1 MFAEELRTAPE
12 AVLVGRL
19 QREYILPAAAPA
31 FLDGLGGNLAYTA
44 AAFASW
50 GGKAGLVSRVNS
62 NFPLERLA
70 HLEALGFWLDGVR
83 PVAEP
88 LDSRFFVAYG
98 EGNKPSYENPITHF
112 AERQL
117 PFPKELFGYQPRQK
131 YCSKVDYLGDS
142 FRVTDIPRP
151 FLEAKFAHICPIDF
165 VSHKILPSV
174 LKAGMIQYLVMRAC
188 TCYMDPIFW
197 EDIRGLIT
205 DLTAFMMTDVQALKL
220 FQGRSVD
227 LWEIAEHLAGYG
239 PEAVLIQTGDGVTRL
254 YDRMSQKRWII
265 PAYHSR
271 ISDPTGML
279 DAFDGGFLAGF
290 QQSREPLEAA
300 LCGSIS
306 AAIAAEG
313 SGPYFVLD
321 CLPGLKE
328 MRLQV
333 LRQQIIAA

>member
-1 MFAEELRTAPE
+1 MIAEEVRTVPD

-31 FLDGLGGNLAYTA
+31 RLDGLGGNLAYAA

-50 GGKAGLVSRVNS
+50 GGKAGLVSRVGAK
-62 NFPLERLA
+62 FPLDRLNR
-70 HLEALGFWLDGVR
+70 LESLGFLLDGVHA
-83 PVAEP
+83 VTEP
-88 LDSRFFVAYG
+88 LDSRYFKAYG
-98 EGNKPSYENPITHF
+98 EGNKAYSDNPITHF

-117 PFPKELFGYQPRQK
+117 PFPPELMGYQPRPK
-131 YCSKVDYLGDS
+131 YCSKAEYLNDS
-142 FRVTDIPRP
+142 FRVTDMPRV
-151 FLEAKFAHICPIDF
+151 FLEAKVAHICPIDF
-165 VSHKILPSV
+165 ISHKILPSV
-174 LKAGMIQYLVMRAC
+174 LKAGMIQALTMRAC

-197 EDIRGLIT
+197 EEIRGLIS
-205 DLTAFMMTDVQALKL
+205 DLTAFAMTEIQALKL

-239 PEAVLIQTGDGVTRL
+239 PEAVLVQTGDGSTRL
-254 YDRMSQKRWII
+254 YDRTSHKRWII
-265 PAYHSR
+265 PAYRAR

-279 DAFDGGFLAGF
+279 DAFDGGFLAGL
-290 QQSREPLEAA
+290 QQAFEPLEAA
-300 LCGSIS
+300 LCGNIS
-306 AAIAAEG
+306 AGIAGEG
-313 SGPYFVLD
+313 SGPYFILE

>member
-1 MFAEELRTAPE
+1 MVTGEVRTIPD

-31 FLDGLGGNLAYTA
+31 CLDGLGGNLAYAA

-50 GGKAGLVSRVNS
+50 GGRAGLVSRVS
-62 NFPLERLA
+62 ADFPLDRLNR
-70 HLEALGFWLDGVR
+70 LESLGFLLDGVHA
-83 PVAEP
+83 VTEP
-88 LDSRFFVAYG
+88 LDSRYFKAYG
-98 EGNKPSYENPITHF
+98 EGNKAYFDNPITHF

-117 PFPKELFGYQPRQK
+117 PFPPELMGYQPRRK
-131 YCSKVDYLGDS
+131 YCSKTDYESNS
-142 FRVTDIPRP
+142 FRVTDMPRP
-151 FLEAKFAHICPIDF
+151 FLEAKAAHICPIDF
-165 VSHKILPSV
+165 ISHKILPSV
-174 LKAGMIQYLVMRAC
+174 LKAGMIQTLTMRAC

-197 EDIRGLIT
+197 EDIRALIS
-205 DLTAFMMTDVQALKL
+205 DLTTFAMTDVQALKL

-239 PEAVLIQTGDGVTRL
+239 PEAVLVQTGDGTTRL
-254 YDRMSQKRWII
+254 YDRISHKRWVL
-265 PAYHSR
+265 PAYRAR
-271 ISDPTGML
+271 INDPTGML

-306 AAIAAEG
+306 ASMSGEG
-313 SGPYFVLD
+313 SGPNFLLE

>member
-1 MFAEELRTAPE
+1 MFTDEIGTAPD
-12 AVLVGRL
+12 AVLIGRL

-31 FLDGLGGNLAYTA
+31 RLDGLGGNLAYAA

-50 GGKAGLVSRVNS
+50 GGQAGLVSRVNAD
-62 NFPLERLA
+62 FPVDRLA
-70 HLEALGFWLDGVR
+70 RLKELGFKLDGIH
-83 PVAEP
+83 PVTDP

-98 EGNKPSYENPITHF
+98 EGNKPNYDNPITHF

-117 PFPKELFGYQPRQK
+117 PFPPELFGYQPRQK
-131 YCSKVDYLGDS
+131 YCSKTDYLSDS
-142 FRVTDIPRP
+142 FRVTDMPRP
-151 FLEAKFAHICPIDF
+151 FLEAKIAHICPIDF
-165 VSHKILPSV
+165 ISHKILPSV
-174 LKAGMIQYLVMRAC
+174 LKGGMIQTLTMRAC

-197 EDIRGLIT
+197 ENIRGLIT

-239 PEAVLIQTGDGVTRL
+239 PEAVLMQTEDGTTRL
-254 YDRMSQKRWII
+254 YDRLGQKRWIL
-265 PAYHSR
+265 PAYRAR
-271 ISDPTGML
+271 IIDPTGML

-290 QQSREPLEAA
+290 QQTHEPLEAA
-300 LCGSIS
+300 LYGNIS
-306 AAIAAEG
+306 AAIAGEG
-313 SGPYFVLD
+313 SGPYFLLE

-328 MRLQV
+328 MRMQV

>member
-1 MFAEELRTAPE
+1 MIAEEVRTVPD

-31 FLDGLGGNLAYTA
+31 RLDGLGGNLAYAA

-50 GGKAGLVSRVNS
+50 GGKAGLVSRVGAK
-62 NFPLERLA
+62 FPLDRLNR
-70 HLEALGFWLDGVR
+70 LESLGFLLDGVHA
-83 PVAEP
+83 VTEP
-88 LDSRFFVAYG
+88 LDSRYFKAYG
-98 EGNKPSYENPITHF
+98 EGNKAYSDNPITHF

-117 PFPKELFGYQPRQK
+117 PFPPELMGYQPRPK
-131 YCSKVDYLGDS
+131 YCSKAEYLNDS
-142 FRVTDIPRP
+142 FRVTDMPRV
-151 FLEAKFAHICPIDF
+151 FLEAKVAHICPIDF
-165 VSHKILPSV
+165 ISHKILPSV
-174 LKAGMIQYLVMRAC
+174 LKAGMIQALTMRAC

-197 EDIRGLIT
+197 EEIRGLIS
-205 DLTAFMMTDVQALKL
+205 DLTAFAMTEIQALKL

-239 PEAVLIQTGDGVTRL
+239 PEAVLVQTGDGSTRL
-254 YDRMSQKRWII
+254 YDRTSHKRWII
-265 PAYHSR
+265 PAYRAR

-279 DAFDGGFLAGF
+279 DAFDGGFLAGL
-290 QQSREPLEAA
+290 QQAYEPLEAA
-300 LCGSIS
+300 LCGNIS
-306 AAIAAEG
+306 AGIAGEG
-313 SGPYFVLD
+313 SGPYFILE

>member
-1 MFAEELRTAPE
+1 MIAEEVRTAPD

-31 FLDGLGGNLAYTA
+31 RLDGLGGNLAYAA

-50 GGKAGLVSRVNS
+50 RGEAGLVSRVS
-62 NFPLERLA
+62 SDFPLDRLTR
-70 HLEALGFWLDGVR
+70 LEALGFFLDGVH
-83 PVAEP
+83 PVSEP

-98 EGNKPSYENPITHF
+98 EGNKPNYDNPITLF

-117 PFPKELFGYQPRQK
+117 PFPPELIGYQPRK
-131 YCSKVDYLGDS
+131 MYCSKTDYLVDS
-142 FRVTDIPRP
+142 FRVTDMPRP

-165 VSHKILPSV
+165 ISHKILPSV
-174 LKAGMIQYLVMRAC
+174 LKAGMIQTLTMRAC
-188 TCYMDPIFW
+188 SCYMDPIFW
-197 EDIRGLIT
+197 EDIRGLIA
-205 DLTAFMMTDVQALKL
+205 DLTAFMITDAQALKL

-239 PEAVLIQTGDGVTRL
+239 PEAVLVQTGDGSTRL
-254 YDRMSQKRWII
+254 YDRMSQKRWIL
-265 PAYHSR
+265 PAYR
-271 ISDPTGML
+271 ARVSDPTGMM
-279 DAFDGGFLAGF
+279 DAFDGGFLAGL
-290 QQSREPLEAA
+290 QQTREPLEAA
-300 LCGSIS
+300 LCGNIS
-306 AAIAAEG
+306 AGIAGEG
-313 SGPYFVLD
+313 SGPYFLLE

>member
-1 MFAEELRTAPE
+1 MIPEEVRTAPE

-31 FLDGLGGNLAYTA
+31 RLDALGGNLAYAA

-50 GGKAGLVSRVNS
+50 GGKAGLVSRVGPK
-62 NFPLERLA
+62 FPLERLA
-70 HLEALGFWLDGVR
+70 RLEALGFWMDGVHS
-83 PVAEP
+83 VSEP

-98 EGNKPSYENPITHF
+98 EGNKSSYDNPITHF

-117 PFPKELFGYQPRQK
+117 PFPKELLGYQPRKK
-131 YCSKVDYLGDS
+131 YCSKTDYLGDS
-142 FRVTDIPRP
+142 FRVTDMPRP

-165 VSHKILPSV
+165 ISHKILPSV
-174 LKAGMIQYLVMRAC
+174 LKAGMIQTLTMRAC

-197 EDIRGLIT
+197 EDIRGLLT

-239 PEAVLIQTGDGVTRL
+239 PEAILVQTGDGTTRL
-254 YDRMSQKRWII
+254 YDRMSQKRWIL
-265 PAYHSR
+265 PAYR
-271 ISDPTGML
+271 ARVSDPTGML
-279 DAFDGGFLAGF
+279 GAFDGGFLAGL
-290 QQSREPLEAA
+290 QQANGPLEAA
-300 LCGSIS
+300 LCGNIS
-306 AAIAAEG
+306 SAISGEG
-313 SGPYFVLD
+313 SGPYFLME

>member
-1 MFAEELRTAPE
+1 MIAEEVRTVPD

-31 FLDGLGGNLAYTA
+31 RLDGLGGNLAYAA

-50 GGKAGLVSRVNS
+50 GGKAGLVSRVGAK
-62 NFPLERLA
+62 FPLDRLNR
-70 HLEALGFWLDGVR
+70 LESLGFLLDGVHA
-83 PVAEP
+83 VTEP
-88 LDSRFFVAYG
+88 LDSRYFKAYG
-98 EGNKPSYENPITHF
+98 EGNKAYSDNPITHF

-117 PFPKELFGYQPRQK
+117 PFPPELMGYQPRLK
-131 YCSKVDYLGDS
+131 YCSKAEYLNDS
-142 FRVTDIPRP
+142 FRVTDMPRV
-151 FLEAKFAHICPIDF
+151 FLEAKVAHICPIDF
-165 VSHKILPSV
+165 ISHKILPSV
-174 LKAGMIQYLVMRAC
+174 LKAGMIQALTMRAC

-197 EDIRGLIT
+197 EEIRGLIS
-205 DLTAFMMTDVQALKL
+205 DLTAFAMTDVQALKL

-239 PEAVLIQTGDGVTRL
+239 PEAVLVQMGDGSTRL
-254 YDRMSQKRWII
+254 YDRTSHKRWII
-265 PAYHSR
+265 PAYRAR

-279 DAFDGGFLAGF
+279 DAFDGGFLAGL
-290 QQSREPLEAA
+290 QQAYEPLEAA
-300 LCGSIS
+300 LCGNIS
-306 AAIAAEG
+306 AGIAGEG
-313 SGPYFVLD
+313 SGPYFILE

>member
-1 MFAEELRTAPE
+1 MIAEDSQTAPD
-12 AVLVGRL
+12 AILAGRL
-19 QREYILPAAAPA
+19 QREYILPAADPA
-31 FLDGLGGNLAYTA
+31 RLDGLGGNLAYA
-44 AAFASW
+44 SAAFASW
-50 GGKAGLVSRVNS
+50 GGKAGLVSRVDS
-62 NFPLERLA
+62 SFPLERLTR
-70 HLEALGFWLDGVR
+70 LEALGFWLDGVHSI
-83 PVAEP
+83 AEP

-117 PFPKELFGYQPRQK
+117 PFPKELLGYQPRQK
-131 YCSKVDYLGDS
+131 YCSKTDYQGDS
-142 FRVTDIPRP
+142 FRVTDMPRP

-165 VSHKILPSV
+165 ISHKILPSV
-174 LKAGMIQYLVMRAC
+174 LKAGMIQHLTMRAC

-197 EDIRGLIT
+197 EDIRGLIS
-205 DLTAFMMTDVQALKL
+205 DLTAFMVTDVQALKL
-220 FQGRSVD
+220 FQARSVD

-239 PEAVLIQTGDGVTRL
+239 PEVVLVSTKDGTTYL
-254 YDRMSQKRWII
+254 YDRMSQKRWIL
-265 PAYHSR
+265 PAYRTR

-300 LCGSIS
+300 LYGNIS
-306 AAIAAEG
+306 AGMAGEG
-313 SGPYFVLD
+313 CGPFFLLE

-333 LRQQIIAA
+333 LRQQIIGV

>member
-1 MFAEELRTAPE
+1 MIAEEARTAPD

-31 FLDGLGGNLAYTA
+31 RLDGLGGNLAYAA

-50 GGKAGLVSRVNS
+50 DGKAGLVSRVS
-62 NFPLERLA
+62 SDFPLSRLIP
-70 HLEALGFWLDGVR
+70 LTEIGFLLDGVH
-83 PVAEP
+83 PVTEP
-88 LDSRFFVAYG
+88 VDSRFFVAYG
-98 EGNKPSYENPITHF
+98 EGNKPNYDNPITHF

-117 PFPKELFGYQPRQK
+117 PFPPELFGYQPRRR

-142 FRVTDIPRP
+142 FRVTDMPRP
-151 FLEAKFAHICPIDF
+151 FLEAKSAHVCPIDF
-165 VSHKILPSV
+165 ISHKILPSV
-174 LKAGMIQYLVMRAC
+174 LKGGMIQTLTMRAC
-188 TCYMDPIFW
+188 SCYMDPIFW

-205 DLTAFMMTDVQALKL
+205 DLTAFMMTEVQAKKL

-239 PEAVLIQTGDGVTRL
+239 PQAVLVQTGDGTTRL
-254 YDRMSQKRWII
+254 YDRTNQKRWII
-265 PAYHSR
+265 PAYRSR

-290 QQSREPLEAA
+290 QKTSEPLEGA
-300 LCGSIS
+300 LCGNIS
-306 AAIAAEG
+306 AAIAGEG
-313 SGPYFVLD
+313 SGPYFLLEG
-321 CLPGLKE
+321 LPGLKE